1 MKIGGIRLLLL
12 TLGVV
17 GIAFASVG
25 MTTSQQS
32 TEMQQ
37 LQTQLTLAKM
47 KLGKIQLE
55 PLYTRLNDLQSRL
68 RGAQIKT
75 EAAKASIRQSLDSVP
90 ITSTVFQLAERSNV
104 TIVGIVSPEI
114 STEAVGTVPCAM
126 LSFTISASGSLESL
140 VGFIQALGTSFG
152 TAMIQQISLAAAGS
166 EFSASI
172 RINVYAYGGS

>member
-1 MKIGGIRLLLL
+1 MKIGRMGYFLLA
-12 TLGVV
+12 LGVL

-37 LQTQLTLAKM
+37 LQTQLTLARM
-47 KLGKIQLE
+47 KLDKIQLD
-55 PLYTRLNDLQSRL
+55 PLYTKLNDLQSRL

-90 ITSTVFQLAERSNV
+90 ITSTLFQLAEASNV
-104 TIVGIVSPEI
+104 TIVGIVSRDA
-114 STEAVGTVPCAM
+114 STEPVGTVPCAV

-152 TAMIQQISLAAAGS
+152 TGMIQEISLSALAS

-172 RINVYAYGGS
+172 RINVYSYGGS

>member
-1 MKIGGIRLLLL
+1 MKSGRMGYVILA
-12 TLGVV
+12 LGVLST
-17 GIAFASVG
+17 AFASVG

-90 ITSTVFQLAERSNV
+90 ITSAMFQLAEGSNV
-104 TIVGIVSPEI
+104 TIAGIASPNA
-114 STEAVGTVPCAM
+114 STEALGTVPCAM

-152 TAMIQQISLAAAGS
+152 TGVIQEISLAAVAS

-172 RINVYAYGGS
+172 RINVYSYGGS